1 MSNRAGILAGQGQP
15 GQAMA
20 EYKGAEDLFR
30 EMGNPYGIALC
41 LINRA
46 ALLDHV
52 YGRDRE
58 ALEALQEAYGLAM
71 TNGLTDLAQ
80 KAQPMIEDLLRRTR
94 RAGI

>member
-1 MSNRAGILAGQGQP
+1 
-15 GQAMA
+15 
-20 EYKGAEDLFR
+20 
-30 EMGNPYGIALC
+30 
-41 LINRA
+41 
-46 ALLDHV
+46 V